1 MVVLLHYLMALLKEF
16 FPHTGTSPY
25 LGHLI
30 SEMLN
35 RERLHNFRTPS
46 MRDGSAQK
54 CDVAHLRVCI
64 VNVQVVSVSITI
76 RRIEFF
82 LCVSFCVASFGV
94 RSS

>member
-54 CDVAHLRVCI
+54 CDAHFRMSV
-64 VNVQVVSVSITI
+64 VDAQVVTI
-76 RRIEFF
+76 GLMIRMVECF
-82 LCVSFCVASFGV
+82 L
-94 RSS
+94 